1 MRRVAV
7 RLWTG
12 MMVLVAVMAAMLW
25 LFQIVY
31 LEQSYTSA
39 WTGRIAQT
47 GQQLL
52 DRMLADPGYPGGMDA
67 GLLQDLDEFVFQSG
81 GAAELLDAGGK
92 RLILS
97 GGGER
102 SDMPLENNTQ
112 KLAAVAQA
120 LTGEKVT
127 LLIAHPRFQSDYSL
141 TGLPALVDGRPI
153 GALILMFPLAPIEKT
168 TDFLKVQ
175 LAYVTSALLAISVV
189 VAWLLSR
196 SFTRP
201 IREITAVSLRMA
213 GGDYDARTKSGRKDE
228 IGRLAET
235 INHLGSELKRDEA
248 LRRELIANVSHELR
262 TPLSL
267 VKGYA
272 ETLRDVTGA
281 DPAKRERQ
289 LGIIIEETD
298 RLSGLVTDLLDMSQ
312 LQAGYLRLVPEDLDL
327 PEFASGILEGYA
339 LSASEKG
346 IALELDC
353 PEGMRIRADAMR
365 MAQVLHNLLSNAM
378 RHTEAGGRITL
389 RARPSPENTGRVR
402 IEVDDSGEGI
412 PADRIGRI
420 WDRFYR
426 GEAAGV
432 AHGLAHG
439 PGNGPGL
446 GLGLAIVRGIFEAH
460 GFPYGVESKTGDAAR
475 GTVFWFEPD
484 GVSESR

>member
-1 MRRVAV
+1 MRHVAV

-12 MMVLVAVMAAMLW
+12 MMVLVAVMAALLW
-25 LFQIVY
+25 LFQVVY
-31 LEQSYTSA
+31 LEQTYTNA
-39 WTGRIAQT
+39 WTRRITQT
-47 GQQLL
+47 GQLL
-52 DRMLADPGYPGGMDA
+52 LERMLADPGYPDDMDT
-67 GLLQDLDEFVFQSG
+67 GLLQDLDEFVFQNG
-81 GAAELLDAGGK
+81 GAAELLDADGK

-102 SDMPLENNTQ
+102 SDMPLENNAQ
-112 KLAAVAQA
+112 KLAAVEQA
-120 LTGEKVT
+120 RTGERVT
-127 LLIAHPRFQSDYSL
+127 LLIAHPRFQSDYIL
-141 TGLPALVDGRPI
+141 AGLPASIEGRPT
-153 GALILMFPLAPIEKT
+153 GALILLFPLAPIEKT

-175 LAYVTSALLAISVV
+175 LAYITSALLAISVA
-189 VAWLLSR
+189 VAYMLSR

-213 GGDYDARTKSGRKDE
+213 SGDYDARIDVGRKDE

-235 INHLGSELKRDEA
+235 VNYLGSELKRDEA

-289 LGIIIEETD
+289 LGIIVEETD

-327 PEFASGILEGYA
+327 QDFAADILEGYA
-339 LSASEKG
+339 LSAAEKG
-346 IALELDC
+346 VALKLEC
-353 PEGMRIRADAMR
+353 AGGIRIRADAMR
-365 MAQVLHNLLSNAM
+365 MAQVLHNLLSNAL
-378 RHTEAGGRITL
+378 RHTESGGSIVL
-389 RARPSPENTGRVR
+389 SAKPSPENSGRVR
-402 IEVDDSGEGI
+402 VEVEDNGAGI

-426 GEAAGV
+426 GETAG
-432 AHGLAHG
+432 A
-439 PGNGPGL
+439 PNQGPGL
-446 GLGLAIVRGIFEAH
+446 GLGLAIVRGIFDAH
-460 GFPYGVESKTGDAAR
+460 GFPYGVESKTGDVGHGA
-475 GTVFWFEPD
+475 VFWFEPE